1 VKNCST
7 FAKFLPNPQNAL
19 LQPINANEIQIDF
32 SNMKIKI
39 SIAQLLSHVS
49 PYFYFGGNNTLPLIF
64 EMSPCFLHTVH
75 FQAATSG
82 EATV

>member
-7 FAKFLPNPQNAL
+7 FAKFLPNPQKAL

-49 PYFYFGGNNTLPLIF
+49 HYFGGNNTLPLIF
-64 EMSPCFLHTVH
+64 EMSPCFLQTVH